1 MTKYDKAFKLK
12 IVRLCQR
19 GPGGYKVVARA
30 HGLGPSSVR
39 RWVASYRIHGP
50 AGLTMKV
57 GHYDVPFKLNVLRR
71 IRRDSLSLQQASVIF
86 DIRSADRIALW
97 QRQYHAGGVDA
108 LASKPLGRPKAMAA
122 PKPPKLGALKVPDEN
137 RSQKDLLKELEY
149 LRAENAYLKKL
160 DALIQEK
167 KAAAQ
172 KKRS

>member
-1 MTKYDKAFKLK
+1 
-12 IVRLCQR
+12 
-19 GPGGYKVVARA
+19 
-30 HGLGPSSVR
+30 
-39 RWVASYRIHGP
+39 
-50 AGLTMKV
+50 
-57 GHYDVPFKLNVLRR
+57 
-71 IRRDSLSLQQASVIF
+71 
-86 DIRSADRIALW
+86 
-97 QRQYHAGGVDA
+97 
-108 LASKPLGRPKAMAA
+108 MAA

>member
-1 MTKYDKAFKLK
+1 MAKYDKAFKLK

-19 GPGGYKVVARA
+19 GLGGYKAVARA
-30 HGLGPSSVR
+30 HGVCPSSLR
-39 RWVASYRIHGP
+39 RWIASYALHGP
-50 AGLTMKV
+50 AGLTKKFS
-57 GHYDVPFKLNVLRR
+57 HYDVAFKLKVLRR
-71 IRRDSLSLQQASVIF
+71 IHRDELSLQQAAVIF
-86 DIRSADRIALW
+86 DIRSAGQIALW

-108 LASKPLGRPKAMAA
+108 LASKPRGRPKVMAA
-122 PKPPKLGALKVPDEN
+122 PKPPKLGILKVPDEN